1 MAVADASNL
10 VGASVAASAGLL
22 GLKFCIAVRPFWREA
37 RQARKALH
45 QRISLT
51 HVEARY
57 FYNLERPWGTGC
69 VRVPPSRTLVDFGR
83 VNERDG
89 YSSLYAL
96 TEVARNSK
104 R

>member
-1 MAVADASNL
+1 ML
-10 VGASVAASAGLL
+10 VGAPVAASAGLL
-22 GLKFCIAVRPFWREA
+22 GLKLSIAVRPFWREA

-51 HVEARY
+51 HVEAGY
-57 FYNLERPWGTGC
+57 FYKLERPLGTGC
-69 VRVPPSRTLVDFGR
+69 VRVPLSRTLVDFGP

-89 YSSLYAL
+89 YSSPYAL
-96 TEVARNSK
+96 TAVARNSK